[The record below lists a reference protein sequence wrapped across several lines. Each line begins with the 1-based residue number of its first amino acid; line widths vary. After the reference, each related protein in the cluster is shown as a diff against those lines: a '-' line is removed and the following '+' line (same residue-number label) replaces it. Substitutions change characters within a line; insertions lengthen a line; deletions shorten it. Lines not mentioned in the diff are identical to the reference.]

1 MLIDSAREKYFT
13 GKYVKRWWRKKQK
26 SLVTRNR
33 PTWPDSPSFLTSE
46 KAIHLMYH
54 CWDKEMVSSQTWAGS
69 ALLPVSLGSHPA
81 SGWVPCQYWQGG
93 GLALLAQQ
101 DLTYKDG
108 LARVSPKSA
117 GMLPRWQLCF
127 YLGHS
132 CRYAGMRTRLGAW
145 VWDGKGVAGKGMGFS
160 CSWPDVRVAKLSSE
174 VQPAAGPQS
183 LLLEVLAMPWNP
195 LLSVRHPNNL
205 RLVPCIEGDTYLLKA
220 LSETSKLKKRLG
232 WSKKK
237 WRLSPCST
245 CNCACE
251 SLLVTKANLFSD
263 AGELCLSFLLLLWLH
278 SEPSPAEQAEGVSR
292 AHLSVHGYCCMS
304 SPQTLVIDKAQRMK
318 WLKKSPTKHSGIT
331 QFKKLIHYKL
341 QNISWMYSF
350 QTPHFPESFIQPL
363 CSAFL
368 LPILSPT
375 WALNRANLS
384 FSTCHILFSYLQS
397 FPKIIG
403 HFCKC
408 K

>member
-101 DLTYKDG
+101 DLTYKGG
-108 LARVSPKSA
+108 LAWVSPKSA

-174 VQPAAGPQS
+174 VQPAAGPQP

-205 RLVPCIEGDTYLLKA
+205 PLVPCIEGDTYLLKA
-220 LSETSKLKKRLG
+220 LSETSKLKKREEVKAVSMFHLQLCMCISACDK
-232 WSKKK
+232 SKSVF
-237 WRLSPCST
+237 WCRWTVPVFPSAAST
-245 CNCACE
+245 AQWT
-251 SLLVTKANLFSD
+251 VT
-263 AGELCLSFLLLLWLH
+263 
-278 SEPSPAEQAEGVSR
+278 SR
-292 AHLSVHGYCCMS
+292 AGRRCQQS
-304 SPQTLVIDKAQRMK
+304 SPVSAWILLHVIATDIGDWQSSEDEVTEEIAHKAQ
-318 WLKKSPTKHSGIT
+318 WYHSV
-331 QFKKLIHYKL
+331 
-341 QNISWMYSF
+341 
-350 QTPHFPESFIQPL
+350 
-363 CSAFL
+363 
-368 LPILSPT
+368 
-375 WALNRANLS
+375 
-384 FSTCHILFSYLQS
+384 
-397 FPKIIG
+397 
-403 HFCKC
+403 
-408 K
+408 

>member
-93 GLALLAQQ
+93 GLALLVQQ

-108 LARVSPKSA
+108 LAWVSPKSA

-174 VQPAAGPQS
+174 VQTSSRSTITAAWGAGHA
-183 LLLEVLAMPWNP
+183 LEHTAVSAAP
-195 LLSVRHPNNL
+195 
-205 RLVPCIEGDTYLLKA
+205 K
-220 LSETSKLKKRLG
+220 
-232 WSKKK
+232 
-237 WRLSPCST
+237 
-245 CNCACE
+245 
-251 SLLVTKANLFSD
+251 
-263 AGELCLSFLLLLWLH
+263 
-278 SEPSPAEQAEGVSR
+278 QATFGTLYWGG
-292 AHLSVHGYCCMS
+292 HL
-304 SPQTLVIDKAQRMK
+304 P
-318 WLKKSPTKHSGIT
+318 
-331 QFKKLIHYKL
+331 
-341 QNISWMYSF
+341 
-350 QTPHFPESFIQPL
+350 PES
-363 CSAFL
+363 
-368 LPILSPT
+368 PI
-375 WALNRANLS
+375 WNL
-384 FSTCHILFSYLQS
+384 
-397 FPKIIG
+397 
-403 HFCKC
+403 
-408 K
+408 